1 MLSSVTRL
9 EDYPLI
15 AQGSAAKRH
24 RQSEKRRVRNRAVR
38 SKVRSGIKKFLE
50 AVDAQN
56 KETASEQLRSVTKLI
71 DTAAGKGVYHK
82 NTAAR
87 TKSRLHRKLNSMA

>member
-1 MLSSVTRL
+1 
-9 EDYPLI
+9 LI
-15 AQGSAAKRH
+15 VKGSAAKRH
-24 RQSEKRRVRNRAVR
+24 RQSEKRRVQNRAVR

-50 AVDAQN
+50 AVDAKN
-56 KETASEQLRSVTKLI
+56 KDGATEQLRVVSKLI

-87 TKSRLHRKLNSMA
+87 TKSRLHKKLNAMA